1 MRPKLLF
8 VVTEDWY
15 FWSHRLPIA
24 RAALASGYEVVVAT
38 RVSNYAQKISDT
50 GFRLIS
56 LQLSRSGYSPIEELR
71 SIRQLKDIYRRERP
85 EIVHHVALKPVLYGS
100 IAALGRSQT
109 QVINAFAGLGYLAA
123 SSSMKAR
130 LLRPIIWNA
139 LRYLLS
145 RPGYH
150 VLLQNREDKD
160 LLTAKLNVSPERITI
175 IRGSGVNVDIFS
187 TTPEPSG
194 IPVVLL
200 ASRMLWIKG
209 VQEFVDAAQLLRSR
223 RVTAR
228 FVLAGESDL
237 NSPSCV
243 PRQQLFDW
251 QASGIVECWG
261 HQQDMPGVFKHTN
274 LVCLPSHGGEGV
286 PKVLMEAAASGRA
299 IITTTVPGCR
309 DIVRDGVNGL
319 LVEPKNAVVLADA
332 IEKLLNNPAL
342 RLQMGHRGRQVAVTE
357 FSEDVVVRETLE
369 LYSRLL
375 GSAAP
380 VQVAVS

>member
-8 VVTEDWY
+8 VFSDDRF
-15 FWSHRLPIA
+15 FWSHRLA
-24 RAALASGYEVVVAT
+24 VAQAALSNGYEVIVAT
-38 RVSNYAQKISDT
+38 GVYSHAEQIRDQ
-50 GFRLIS
+50 GFRLIPLKLTRKTDS
-56 LQLSRSGYSPIEELR
+56 LLKELGAV
-71 SIRQLKDIYRRERP
+71 RQLRQIYRTEQP
-85 EIVHHVALKPVLYGS
+85 DIVHHVAIKAVLYGS
-100 IAALGRSQT
+100 MAALGKTSVPT
-109 QVINAFAGLGYLAA
+109 LNALTGLGYLAA
-123 SSSMKAR
+123 SSTTKAA
-130 LLRPIIWNA
+130 LLRSVVWNA
-139 LRYLLS
+139 FSFFFKRSHQL
-145 RPGYH
+145 
-150 VLLQNREDKD
+150 VLVENEEDKQ
-160 LLTAKLNVSPERITI
+160 LLVTKLRVSSQRIVVT
-175 IRGSGVNVDIFS
+175 RGSGVNVDIFQPS
-187 TTPEPSG
+187 PEPSG
-194 IPVVLL
+194 VPVVLL

-209 VQEFVDAAQLLRSR
+209 IQEFAGAAQLLRSKG
-223 RVTAR
+223 VSAR
-228 FVLAGESDL
+228 FVLAGDSDV
-237 NSPSCV
+237 NNPSCV

-251 QASGIVECWG
+251 QASGILECWG
-261 HQQDMPGVFKHTN
+261 HQQDMPGVFKHAN

-332 IEKLLNNPAL
+332 IEKLLNDPAL

-380 VQVAVS
+380 VQVAVH